1 MKLFVVVVLAV
12 FAAGCNA
19 EIRMEPQQ
27 QLDMAKD
34 LFWDYVAKMTRTA
47 EDSVEQLKQSQLGHE
62 FNKLISESTDVV
74 NKLTVTLQS
83 QVAPM
88 SQELLA
94 KVSREAEQL
103 KGRVESDLSL
113 LSAHLQPYADEL
125 KEDLE
130 RQMSEVTE
138 MTKGVMPY
146 ARAMDADALRSDV
159 QKKSQELKERL
170 DQSILRIQ
178 QQMGPLTD
186 ELRQKMDQSMLE
198 FQRNMEPITQD
209 FQRRLAQ
216 RTEEIQRSLT
226 PYGEDLKKT
235 MEVNSQKLQE
245 QLDLLWETVS
255 EMTK

>member
-1 MKLFVVVVLAV
+1 
-12 FAAGCNA
+12 
-19 EIRMEPQQ
+19 
-27 QLDMAKD
+27 
-34 LFWDYVAKMTRTA
+34 
-47 EDSVEQLKQSQLGHE
+47 
-62 FNKLISESTDVV
+62 
-74 NKLTVTLQS
+74 
-83 QVAPM
+83 M

-130 RQMSEVTE
+130 RQISEVTE

-159 QKKSQELKERL
+159 QQKSQELKERL

>member
-19 EIRMEPQQ
+19 EFTMEPQQ

-47 EDSVEQLKQSQLGHE
+47 EDSVEQIKQSQLGHE

-83 QVAPM
+83 QAAPM

-138 MTKGVMPY
+138 MTKGVTLY
-146 ARAMDADALRSDV
+146 ARAMDADV
-159 QKKSQELKERL
+159 QQKSRVLKERL

-178 QQMGPLTD
+178 EQMGPLTD
-186 ELRQKMDQSMLE
+186 ELRQKMDQSVLE